1 MYCRMESYKES
12 TKMTDDELKEYITKT
27 VGSNY
32 NNYPVCVEWNLKV
45 LHYLENMPLKKLK
58 DI

>member
-1 MYCRMESYKES
+1 MESCKES

-27 VGSNY
+27 VGPNY
-32 NNYPVCVEWNLKV
+32 NNYPACVEWNLKV
-45 LHYLENMPLKKLK
+45 LHYLENRPLKKLK